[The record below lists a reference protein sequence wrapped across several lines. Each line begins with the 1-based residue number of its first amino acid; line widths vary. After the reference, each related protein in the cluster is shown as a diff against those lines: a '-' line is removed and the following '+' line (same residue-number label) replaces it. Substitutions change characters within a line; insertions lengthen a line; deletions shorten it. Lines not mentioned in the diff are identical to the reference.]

1 MNNSEADWSLIAH
14 TDSAVKTCTRVEK
27 EYPTDIAV
35 KTCTRLEKEY
45 PQCLLNQKREN
56 RTALNMLRFNC
67 MQCANEMTK

>member
-1 MNNSEADWSLIAH
+1 MNNSEADWSLKAH
-14 TDSAVKTCTRVEK
+14 KG
-27 EYPTDIAV
+27 IAV